1 MIGGEGAGGASLG
14 GGRDAFARHKGL
26 PQTACSHPELL
37 SPKLSAPAPARPGNE
52 ERVEVWR
59 LPPQRARRQTEGEG
73 GERQTAR
80 PAKAKGSRGEAGNR
94 RRAPGVR
101 ARALE
106 GRESRRGSG
115 WGCYLTPDWESRSRR
130 STKKA
135 RRWLAPAGARAP
147 RSAPLAEPCSRRRA
161 NFIPQRPNSRGAKAA
176 AQAPRPPSA
185 TPGRALSV
193 SKVKGKK
200 KENRGISFSRMLIQ
214 GGSHERCPGGSVN
227 TAKCIKLPFVI

>member
-1 MIGGEGAGGASLG
+1 MRDTRVYPRRPAATPNYSPQSSQPQPQP
-14 GGRDAFARHKGL
+14 GRETRRESRSGV
-26 PQTACSHPELL
+26 CLL
-37 SPKLSAPAPARPGNE
+37 SELADRRR
-52 ERVEVWR
+52 ERAERGRQRGR
-59 LPPQRARRQTEGEG
+59 LRRKAA
-73 GERQTAR
+73 GERQGT
-80 PAKAKGSRGEAGNR
+80 GAGR
-94 RRAPGVR
+94 RGVR

-185 TPGRALSV
+185 TPDRALSV

-200 KENRGISFSRMLIQ
+200 KRKQRYF
-214 GGSHERCPGGSVN
+214 
-227 TAKCIKLPFVI
+227 F